1 MLQSLVSDM
10 EIGGVRD
17 ASVVARDI
25 LNLAAASREAAE
37 VAADSCN
44 VLSDQCQRWVAVV
57 RTICV
62 Q

>member
-17 ASVVARDI
+17 ASVVAREI

-37 VAADSCN
+37 VAADGWN